1 MTQVAALPA
10 PLEFTAT
17 LPVVVGHGDMVE
29 GAGVGAWRLR
39 GPVSIPREPELPGGH
54 VVLKV
59 YVDLKTLGPLLT
71 PLFPEPQTY
80 QVPWS
85 SWVQSGAEL

>member
-39 GPVSIPREPELPGGH
+39 DPVSIPREAEMPVGGGRGACCFEG
-54 VVLKV
+54 LC
-59 YVDLKTLGPLLT
+59 GP
-71 PLFPEPQTY
+71 
-80 QVPWS
+80 
-85 SWVQSGAEL
+85 